1 MLKALIAIYLT
12 AAPIGDALTATALG
26 SCETLRD
33 GMMLTIH
40 SKTTGNSIVV
50 WTGDIVTSC
59 SALGGE

>member
-1 MLKALIAIYLT
+1 MMLKALIAIYLT
-12 AAPIGDALTATALG
+12 AATALG
-26 SCETLRD
+26 SCEALRD

-40 SKTTGNSIVV
+40 SKTTGNSVVV